1 MTPGGFRPPAPVPGL
16 VADAVGIPTRVGH
29 VKTKRAGAAAE
40 PAERRRASERF
51 FDAHVFRGAN
61 IDCASGMVF
70 TEARRC
76 DVAEN
81 VVERATGGKFTA
93 DEQRLATHAAEA
105 REREEGDAVS
115 RGGGPHPAPS
125 GGGTGCETHGLSF
138 GRIVA
143 DQNQTV
149 GIGFAEG
156 AQVARGTVVG
166 GDAERAVEGGE
177 TRSGHGRGVRVVAA
191 GGGETAAPFGLRRG
205 VRRASARPQWRRR
218 NPCPQR

>member
-1 MTPGGFRPPAPVPGL
+1 MPGL

-29 VKTKRAGAAAE
+29 RKTKRAGAAAE

-51 FDAHVFRGAN
+51 FDAHVFRSAN
-61 IDCASGMVF
+61 IDRASGMVF

-81 VVERATGGKFTA
+81 VVERATGSEFA
-93 DEQRLATHAAEA
+93 SDEQRLATHATEA

-115 RGGGPHPAPS
+115 RGGVPHPAPS

-156 AQVARGTVVG
+156 AQVPRGTVVG
-166 GDAERAVEGGE
+166 GDAERAVELGE
-177 TRSGHGRGVRVVAA
+177 MRSGHR
-191 GGGETAAPFGLRRG
+191 
-205 VRRASARPQWRRR
+205 
-218 NPCPQR
+218 

>member
-1 MTPGGFRPPAPVPGL
+1 
-16 VADAVGIPTRVGH
+16 
-29 VKTKRAGAAAE
+29 
-40 PAERRRASERF
+40 
-51 FDAHVFRGAN
+51 
-61 IDCASGMVF
+61 MVF

-81 VVERATGGKFTA
+81 VVERATGSEFA
-93 DEQRLATHAAEA
+93 SDEQRLATHATEA

-115 RGGGPHPAPS
+115 RGGVPHPAPS

-156 AQVARGTVVG
+156 AQVPRGTVVG
-166 GDAERAVEGGE
+166 GDAERAVELGE
-177 TRSGHGRGVRVVAA
+177 MRSGHR
-191 GGGETAAPFGLRRG
+191 
-205 VRRASARPQWRRR
+205 
-218 NPCPQR
+218 